1 MVWPLRKARQQS
13 VKKVL
18 GTEKPPVPV
27 FLGALDDGVL
37 ASDTNILLVTGLLQV
52 SSRDK
57 STPLQP
63 VWP

>member
-1 MVWPLRKARQQS
+1 MRLVWPLRKARQQS

-37 ASDTNILLVTGLLQV
+37 ASDTNILIVTGLLQV
-52 SSRDK
+52 SS
-57 STPLQP
+57 
-63 VWP
+63 